1 MTEITELRPNDRARW
16 GELWLGYLTFY
27 KTSEKPEVYDQLWHR
42 IQTGNGIHAFAARRD
57 GRLIGIAHYLFHAN
71 VRGADA
77 CYLNDLYVD
86 ETVRG
91 SGAGRKL
98 IEAIAEVARGRG
110 CSRYYWSTQETNSV
124 ARTLYDKVAQFNGFI
139 RYDYPLNQ
147 GA

>member
-1 MTEITELRPNDRARW
+1 MTEITELRPDDRARW
-16 GELWLGYLTFY
+16 GELWFGYLTFY
-27 KTSEKPEVYDQLWHR
+27 KTSEAPEVYDQLWHR
-42 IQTGNGIHAFAARRD
+42 IQTGNGIQAFAARQN

-98 IEAIAEVARGRG
+98 IEAIAEVAKARG
-110 CSRYYWSTQETNSV
+110 CSRYYWSTQETNTV
-124 ARTLYDKVAQFNGFI
+124 ARTLYDKVARFNGFI
-139 RYDYPLNQ
+139 RYDYPL
-147 GA
+147 G